1 MMIIDMLLALVALGG
16 SAVLGYLMGK
26 QTAGKS
32 TRETLQKQ
40 QIALKKAE
48 QSLSETVMQLTRCT
62 RRRRDL
68 AMKVKDL
75 MVKIDKKETEEKAVP
90 IAASPQRISPDN
102 GKDNAENNQNEVL
115 KRIKA
120 KAAHIN
126 FERIGR
132 SSAHEKDDLK
142 QIKGVGPFI
151 EEKLNALGIYTFAQ
165 LSNFNQEDEN
175 KVNEAIEF
183 FPGRIKR
190 DGWVAQAKALKAG
203 KTIG

>member
-16 SAVLGYLMGK
+16 SAVLGYLIGK

-32 TRETLQKQ
+32 MRETLQKQ
-40 QIALKKAE
+40 QLALKKAE
-48 QSLSETVMQLTRCT
+48 QSLSEAMMQLTRCT

-68 AMKVKDL
+68 AIKVKDL
-75 MVKIDKKETEEKAVP
+75 MVKLDKQETEEKPVP
-90 IAASPQRISPDN
+90 LATSPQIVRPDN
-102 GKDNAENNQNEVL
+102 GKINSENSQNEVL

-120 KAAHIN
+120 KADLIN

-142 QIKGVGPFI
+142 RIKGVGTFI

-165 LSNFNQEDEN
+165 LSKFNQEDET

-183 FPGRIKR
+183 FPGRIRR
-190 DGWVAQAKALKAG
+190 DAWVAQAKALRSG
-203 KTIG
+203 KPTV